1 MFNLFWKIF
10 LVFWVAMIAMGGTI
24 AWTTAQIGRDR
35 IPLMIERDKEQFA
48 ESVAQAEEVLR
59 TRGLAGFK
67 AWLDDNWSNRR
78 LNVFLFDPSGQ
89 EVLGHEVPPQLMRV
103 IQMLRAGG
111 FAQEMR
117 PGIFSLPSPGP
128 FGGMFERREG
138 PVGEFLEHLPGG
150 PPGFAPP
157 PGGER
162 PEYHGLIIHSVAVP
176 SEGYYHLVAVF
187 RPPHPVW
194 HLVSIPGLLAAL
206 LISGLVCLGLAG
218 YLSAPVRRLRTATQ
232 ALAAGNLGIRV
243 GAIGLRGDEMGGLS
257 RDFDRMAEQLQSLIE
272 AQKDL
277 LRDVSHELRSP
288 LARLQ
293 AALGLARRRAEGR
306 ADEELDRIEREAERL
321 NELIGQILSL
331 TRLAVEDDERM
342 REPVELA
349 ALIDT
354 IARDAAFE
362 AEQSQRRVQVVE
374 TVPVTLTGNPE
385 LLHSAIENVVR
396 NAVHY
401 TGENT
406 AVEIALTRETDGG
419 AAVITVRDHGPGT
432 GAAYL
437 QRIFEPFFRTSESRD
452 RASGGYGLGLAIAK
466 RAVELHGGTISAANE
481 PTGGLRVVIRLP
493 LS

>member
-1 MFNLFWKIF
+1 M
-10 LVFWVAMIAMGGTI
+10 
-24 AWTTAQIGRDR
+24 
-35 IPLMIERDKEQFA
+35 
-48 ESVAQAEEVLR
+48 
-59 TRGLAGFK
+59 
-67 AWLDDNWSNRR
+67 
-78 LNVFLFDPSGQ
+78 
-89 EVLGHEVPPQLMRV
+89 
-103 IQMLRAGG
+103 
-111 FAQEMR
+111 
-117 PGIFSLPSPGP
+117 
-128 FGGMFERREG
+128 
-138 PVGEFLEHLPGG
+138 PGG

-162 PEYHGLIIHSVAVP
+162 PEYHGLIIRSVAVP
-176 SEGYYHLVAVF
+176 REGFYHLIAVF

-257 RDFDRMAEQLQSLIE
+257 RDFDRMAERLQSLIE

-342 REPVELA
+342 REPIELA
-349 ALIDT
+349 ALVDT

-362 AEQSQRRVQVVE
+362 AEQTRRRVEVVE
-374 TVPVTLTGNPE
+374 TAPVTLTGNPE

-401 TGENT
+401 TREDT
-406 AVEIALTRETDGG
+406 AVEIALSRETGGEADGG
-419 AAVITVRDHGPGT
+419 AAVITVRDHGPGI

-437 QRIFEPFFRTSESRD
+437 QRIFEPFFRASESRD
-452 RASGGYGLGLAIAK
+452 RASGGYGLGLAIAR

-481 PTGGLRVVIRLP
+481 PTGGLKVVIRLP
-493 LS
+493 LT